1 MPQQIQISFDC
12 PTEIRSPSLPMS
24 SDKINAITLTLKEQK
39 EHVTTARGHTD
50 KIDFK
55 ANTIF
60 CAAYMVLASL

>member
-1 MPQQIQISFDC
+1 
-12 PTEIRSPSLPMS
+12 MS

-50 KIDFK
+50 KTDFK
-55 ANTIF
+55 ADTIF